1 LELAPDGIRVNTVA
15 PGPTDT
21 PRVMEKETAEARTRR
36 WRASIPL
43 GRTGKPEEVAELYY
57 FLTTP
62 ASDAITG
69 QLFHCNGGLV

>member
-1 LELAPDGIRVNTVA
+1 
-15 PGPTDT
+15 
-21 PRVMEKETAEARTRR
+21 MEKETAEARTRR